1 MSKTVDD
8 PEPTEVLDAYDRVT
22 LPREQRQSLFGN
34 ALYTN
39 ALCHHRMS
47 NMTRSDFFGFARG
60 ALQNPI
66 FREYWYATC
75 PHRATLISAS
85 DEA

>member
-1 MSKTVDD
+1 VDD

-34 ALYTN
+34 ALYT
-39 ALCHHRMS
+39 